1 MQTPMDAVFDG
12 MGYDEYGHWHAAPLM
27 DYWRWGFSD
36 LADAGMQSTVA
47 DLLAKVWLGVGPG
60 YMTADELRIL
70 RVSGPIADE
79 LQTAATMAS
88 GIAYDA

>member
-1 MQTPMDAVFDG
+1 MLCLKGWGSTSTATGTPG
-12 MGYDEYGHWHAAPLM
+12 SLM

-36 LADAGMQSTVA
+36 LADDAMRSTVA

-70 RVSGPIADE
+70 RTSSPVAEE
-79 LQTAATMAS
+79 LQTVS
-88 GIAYDA
+88 GMGYDA

>member
-1 MQTPMDAVFDG
+1 MQTPIDAVFEG
-12 MGYDEYGHWHAAPLM
+12 MGFDEYGHWHTGSLM

-36 LADAGMQSTVA
+36 LADDAMRSTVA

-70 RVSGPIADE
+70 RTSSPVAEE
-79 LQTAATMAS
+79 LQTVS
-88 GIAYDA
+88 GMGYDA